1 MCRKFS
7 CNIPQKA
14 YFRTKIMMKNR
25 CVRAVLLLGLMYSSA
40 AWSQNN
46 APRPAQPKPAGSKP
60 KPPKEI
66 APAVQ
71 IYFDFNKSTLKKSEV
86 EKLEKLLEDLKSK
99 REYKMMLTGHT
110 DSTGNDDYN
119 LQLSQRRVDEVYD
132 WLMEKDIDTSVVGRV
147 YFGRSKPREKNE
159 GDEEKKAKNR
169 RVEITIIEKP
179 APPPPPP
186 PPPPKDTCVKDTTV
200 FIGQGVSITLNRCDF
215 FRMCRNSNGCVTIDR
230 KSELEEIFESGT
242 PLRTMKGD
250 GFNWAGIYNI
260 KMAGDTCL
268 KKPASFSV
276 SLDLETYKKA
286 KLSVYKAKGEDYLEQ
301 DKSVRVTMAKTK
313 ESMKVT
319 IPLKCPGQVN
329 LCGVTGKSKVAAFKD
344 KSFKVKD
351 IYVVSYEPPT
361 IIPATKKGSKWY
373 VNYGSVQD
381 GKLFVVLND
390 GETVVKDIDLNGIR
404 KTKTKGELRK
414 KYKIKAKHIKR

>member
-1 MCRKFS
+1 M
-7 CNIPQKA
+7 
-14 YFRTKIMMKNR
+14 KIH
-25 CVRAVLLLGLMYSSA
+25 CVAAMVVLSLLSSA
-40 AWSQNN
+40 TAWSQPKN
-46 APRPAQPKPAGSKP
+46 PRPAAPRTTANKP

-71 IYFDFNKSTLKKSEV
+71 IYFDFNKSNIKKSEV
-86 EKLEKLLEDLKSK
+86 AKLEKLLEDLKSK

-119 LQLSQRRVDEVYD
+119 MQLSQRRVDEVYD
-132 WLMEKDIDTSVVGRV
+132 WLMEKDVDTSVVGRI

-159 GDEEKKAKNR
+159 GDEEKKSKNR

-200 FIGQGVSITLNRCDF
+200 FIGQGVAITLNRCDY
-215 FRMCRNSNGCVTIDR
+215 FRMCRKSQDGCITIDR
-230 KSELEEIFESGT
+230 KAELDEIFESGT
-242 PLRTMKGD
+242 PLKTMKGD
-250 GFNWAGIYNI
+250 GFNWAGIFNV

-276 SLDLETYKKA
+276 NLDLDTYKKT
-286 KLSVYKAKGEDYLEQ
+286 KLSAYKIKGEDYLEL
-301 DKSVRVTMAKTK
+301 DKSMRVSVAKTK
-313 ESMKVT
+313 ENIKVT
-319 IPLKCPGQVN
+319 IPMKCPGQIN

-344 KSFKVKD
+344 KTFKIKD

-373 VNYGSVQD
+373 VNYGNIQN
-381 GKLFVVLND
+381 GKIYVMLND
-390 GETVVKDIDLNGIR
+390 GETVIKDIELNSIR
-404 KTKTKGELRK
+404 KTKTPGELRK
-414 KYKIKAKHIKR
+414 KYKVKAKHIKR

>member
-1 MCRKFS
+1 
-7 CNIPQKA
+7 
-14 YFRTKIMMKNR
+14 MMKNH
-25 CVRAVLLLGLMYSSA
+25 CVLAVILLGLMYSST
-40 AWSQNN
+40 AWSQTTN
-46 APRPAQPKPAGSKP
+46 PRPAQPRPAANKP

-71 IYFDFNKSTLKKSEV
+71 IYFDFNKSTLKKAEI

-99 REYKMMLTGHT
+99 SEYKMMLTGHT

-119 LQLSQRRVDEVYD
+119 MQLSQRRVDEVYD
-132 WLMEKDIDTSVVGRV
+132 WLMERDIDTSVVGRV

-200 FIGQGVSITLNRCDF
+200 FIGQGVSITLNRCDY
-215 FRMCRNSNGCVTIDR
+215 FRMCRNSNACVSIDR
-230 KSELEEIFESGT
+230 KSDLEEIFESGT
-242 PLRTMKGD
+242 PLKTQKGD

-286 KLSVYKAKGEDYLEQ
+286 KLSVYKPKGEDYLEQ
-301 DKSVRVTMAKTK
+301 DKSVRVNMAKTK
-313 ESMKVT
+313 DNIKVT
-319 IPLKCPGQVN
+319 LPLKCPGQIN

-344 KSFKVKD
+344 KSSKIKD
-351 IYVVSYEPPT
+351 IYVVTYEPPT

-373 VNYGSVQD
+373 VNYGNIQD
-381 GKLFVVLND
+381 GKLFLVLND
-390 GETVVKDIDLNGIR
+390 GETVVKDVDLNGIR
-404 KTKTKGELRK
+404 KTKTQGVLRK